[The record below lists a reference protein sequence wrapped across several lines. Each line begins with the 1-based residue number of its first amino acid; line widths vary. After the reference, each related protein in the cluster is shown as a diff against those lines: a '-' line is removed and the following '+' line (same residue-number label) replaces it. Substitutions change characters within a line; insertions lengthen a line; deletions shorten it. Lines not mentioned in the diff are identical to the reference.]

1 MGERQKEEVRR
12 LADLFESAELCLAA
26 LADLED
32 LGAAVRTG
40 SRDGGLAVL
49 HGDVL
54 RIFDFDV
61 LLVFKAIAGHCHKL
75 TLLE

>member
-1 MGERQKEEVRR
+1 VGEREKEEVRR
-12 LADLFESAELCLAA
+12 RADLFESAELCLGT

-40 SRDGGLAVL
+40 TRDGGLAVL
-49 HGDVL
+49 HRDVL
-54 RIFDFDV
+54 RIFDFYV